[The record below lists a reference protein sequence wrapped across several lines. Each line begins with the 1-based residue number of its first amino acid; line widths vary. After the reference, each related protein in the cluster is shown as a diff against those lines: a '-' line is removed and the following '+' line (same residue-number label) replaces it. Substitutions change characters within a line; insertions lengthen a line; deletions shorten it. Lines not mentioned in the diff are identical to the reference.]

1 MIRLVVVPPEVPRD
15 WLASL
20 DHANANCDVIVGID
34 AVPTPRLAEV
44 VGLLSLLTMPVDL
57 ELLTRLP
64 ALRVVSNMAV
74 GYDNVSLR
82 ACAARGVAVG
92 NTPGVL
98 TDATADLSMALLLAA
113 ARRIN
118 EAALDAREGRWHTW
132 SPDGWLGVE
141 LRGTTLGIVGLG
153 KIGYAVAERARGFGM
168 QICYASR
175 LDQDHPGA
183 RQLGATRLSF
193 EALLARADFVSL
205 HVPLSAQ
212 TRGMINAAALARMKP
227 TAILINTSRGPIVDQ
242 DALLAALN
250 QGRLRGAALDV
261 TTPEPL
267 PPTHPLF
274 NAPGCLILPHIGSA
288 THTTRRRMAELACLN
303 LLAGIRGEP
312 LPHPVT
318 LPAHPGVH

>member
-1 MIRLVVVPPEVPRD
+1 MTQLVVVPPEVPRD
-15 WLASL
+15 WLARL
-20 DHANANCDVIVGID
+20 DHPDADCEVVVGIE
-34 AVPTPRLAEV
+34 AIPSPRLGEV

-57 ELLTRLP
+57 ELLARLP

-74 GYDNVSLR
+74 GYDNVGLE
-82 ACAARGVAVG
+82 ACAARGVALG

-98 TDATADLSMALLLAA
+98 TDATADLTMALLLAA

-153 KIGYAVAERARGFGM
+153 KIGYAVAERAHGFGM

-175 LDQDHPGA
+175 SDHEHPKAEQIGA
-183 RQLGATRLSF
+183 QRLSF
-193 EALLARADFVSL
+193 AQLLTRADFVSL
-205 HVPLSAQ
+205 HVPLSAD
-212 TRGMINAAALARMKP
+212 THGMINADALAHMKP
-227 TAILINTSRGPIVDQ
+227 GATLINTSRGAIVDQ

-261 TTPEPL
+261 TSPEPL
-267 PPTHPLF
+267 PQSHPLF
-274 NAPGCLILPHIGSA
+274 SAPGCLIVPHIGSA
-288 THTTRRRMAELACLN
+288 TATTRRRMAELACIN

-312 LPHPVT
+312 LPHPVA
-318 LPAHPGVH
+318 LS